1 MISPFEKPV
10 FKIDV
15 PPLGVKS
22 VPICSKGIWDQ
33 LVLSA
38 ESDSERDI
46 RRSAEALSDFPDHV
60 PVSVLKKFI
69 CNYKEIVEKYC
80 DIYKDIFM
88 IPEKPDFESDDNEKI
103 RLPVITF
110 GESVVAE
117 YTGFDFDR
125 INELDILD
133 YRMLLADACKLKI
146 LRRADGEG
154 KKYLNECYDYMHQNS
169 NIFG

>member
-10 FKIDV
+10 FKISV

-22 VPICSKGIWDQ
+22 VPICSKGIWDR
-33 LVLSA
+33 LLMSA
-38 ESDSERDI
+38 VSDSEKDI
-46 RRSAEALSDFPDHV
+46 RKSAEALSDFPENV
-60 PVSVLKKFI
+60 PVSLLKKFI
-69 CNYKEIVEKYC
+69 CDYRESVEAYC
-80 DIYKDIFM
+80 EMNKDIFM
-88 IPEKPDFESDDNEKI
+88 IPEKPDFENDDEKI

-110 GESVVAE
+110 CENIVAE

-154 KKYLNECYDYMHQNS
+154 KKYLNECYDYMHRNS